1 MLHLLLTCS
10 VHTFV
15 VLPDCDAGGLTGE
28 DSLVRV
34 SDDKLPGHALALSL
48 QKVWE
53 IIRDQKDLNLPAH
66 KVCTLTICTPARM
79 PSDEHACES
88 GSSKSWHEVRP
99 VAS

>member
-1 MLHLLLTCS
+1 MLHCMLSPHPCS
-10 VHTFV
+10 IWACKT
-15 VLPDCDAGGLTGE
+15 GELTGE

-66 KVCTLTICTPARM
+66 KVRALTTCTY
-79 PSDEHACES
+79 ACGCGS
-88 GSSKSWHEVRP
+88 GKNS
-99 VAS
+99 A